1 MKRHVNRHS
10 ACCISA
16 TAVERVAINQDTA
29 AVVVYLHAILA
40 TVQKM
45 IPTNLNLAYRNN

>member
-1 MKRHVNRHS
+1 MKRHVNRS
-10 ACCISA
+10 NARCISA
-16 TAVERVAINQDTA
+16 TAVERVALNQDTV
-29 AVVVYLHAILA
+29 AVVVCFHAILA